1 MARESLVLIDS
12 TAYPD
17 GHAESTADEDGQ
29 IKHLKAKVDAGAEFI
44 ITQLFYDAESFLNW
58 LRKVR
63 AAGDSIFL
71 RRLPTFP
78 LSFSRCSPLPGIDV
92 PVIPG
97 VMPIQSY
104 ASFMRLTK
112 LCGTRVPQ
120 QLLDQI
126 NPIRVSVARL
136 SELSVSLIELITI
149 QHDDQL
155 VKDLG
160 VQVAVDMIRK
170 LSQNDVPGFHFCTLN
185 LEKSVQRVLEQLR
198 WVGAHVVEH
207 NMIISVRLIFN
218 LLRIFKQS

>member
-1 MARESLVLIDS
+1 
-12 TAYPD
+12 
-17 GHAESTADEDGQ
+17 
-29 IKHLKAKVDAGAEFI
+29 
-44 ITQLFYDAESFLNW
+44 
-58 LRKVR
+58 
-63 AAGDSIFL
+63 
-71 RRLPTFP
+71 
-78 LSFSRCSPLPGIDV
+78 
-92 PVIPG
+92 
-97 VMPIQSY
+97 MPIQSY

-126 NPIRVSVARL
+126 NPIRVSISL
-136 SELSVSLIELITI
+136 SLELSVSLIGPITI

-170 LSQNDVPGFHFCTLN
+170 LSQNNVPGFHFCTLN

-207 NMIISVRLIFN
+207 NMIISVRLSFN
-218 LLRIFKQS
+218 PHHSSQAKLICIGIAGLSKIIAPGACHHRFGRCIIRVVLPQRITSRLGANKLCWKGELCHLRLP